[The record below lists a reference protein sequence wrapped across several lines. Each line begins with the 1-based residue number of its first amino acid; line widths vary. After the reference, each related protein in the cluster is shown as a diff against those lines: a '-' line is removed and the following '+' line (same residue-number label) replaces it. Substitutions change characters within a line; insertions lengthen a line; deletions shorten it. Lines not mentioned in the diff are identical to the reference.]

1 MTLYEYFILLI
12 SVLAIVISAV
22 SLIRTRRIAS
32 QQLELERITAELS
45 AKQLQFLEAEE
56 TALSKAKIDVELEGY
71 GSDYNLIVTN
81 VGGAVARDVSFS
93 IEGESPVL
101 DGEYKE
107 KFPIRELR
115 SGKSVSLCA
124 ALSMGSPSQ
133 YNVLVHWKNP
143 DDSEEQ
149 DEILITW

>member
-1 MTLYEYFILLI
+1 MTLYEYFTLLI
-12 SVLAIVISAV
+12 SLLAIVISAL
-22 SLIRTRRIAS
+22 SLIRTRRTAS
-32 QQLELERITAELS
+32 QQLELEKITAELS
-45 AKQLQFLEAEE
+45 AKQLKFLKAEE
-56 TALSKAKIDVELEGY
+56 SEHSKAKIEVELEGY

-81 VGGAVARDVSFS
+81 VGGAVARDVSFV

-115 SGKSVSLCA
+115 PGKSVSLCA

>member
-1 MTLYEYFILLI
+1 MYEYFTLLI
-12 SVLAIVISAV
+12 SLLAIVISAL
-22 SLIRTRRIAS
+22 SLIRTRRTAS
-32 QQLELERITAELS
+32 QQLELEKITAELS
-45 AKQLQFLEAEE
+45 AKQLKFLKAEE
-56 TALSKAKIDVELEGY
+56 SEHSKAKIEVELEGY

-81 VGGAVARDVSFS
+81 VGGAVARDVSFV

-115 SGKSVSLCA
+115 PGKSVSLCA